1 MSETVNHCVDALALW
16 RLQDWLHAHPR
27 VVVIGGAGCSTEV
40 GIPDYRDRNGQW
52 KRPSP

>member
-40 GIPDYRDRNGQW
+40 GIPTIVTATDSGSA
-52 KRPSP
+52 PSP